1 MWDPGLGERG
11 VVRRTG
17 WVTRKLAKGT
27 SSQFFEN
34 IYVREASRAAVWP
47 RPEENGKSHVRQNE
61 RGLVTVRLAEAKGL
75 LAPLNRANNVAPRE
89 ACLRWEQYRQT

>member
-1 MWDPGLGERG
+1 MWDPGWGERG

-27 SSQFFEN
+27 SPKFEN
-34 IYVREASRAAVWP
+34 IYVREASRAAVRP
-47 RPEENGKSHVRQNE
+47 RPEENGKSHVRENE

-75 LAPLNRANNVAPRE
+75 LAPLNRANNVAPWE